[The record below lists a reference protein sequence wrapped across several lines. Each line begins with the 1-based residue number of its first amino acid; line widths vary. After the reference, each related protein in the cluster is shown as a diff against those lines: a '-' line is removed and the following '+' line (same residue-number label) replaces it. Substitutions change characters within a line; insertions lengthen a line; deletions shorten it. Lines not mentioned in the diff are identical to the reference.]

1 MNHIH
6 VCWFV
11 YSRPNWLTIDPL
23 VPFNLKE
30 WRREQRRIEHRQKG
44 EEGEERREER
54 KGKTGRGTHMRW
66 EYAHT
71 ILNKG
76 RQTQITST
84 LYLHMM
90 SPYHIE
96 EWKDGSWGG
105 HTQP

>member
-96 EWKDGSWGG
+96 EWKDGSW
-105 HTQP
+105 